1 MPSSS
6 TSILFFLL
14 SPTKVKV
21 LLLGIISKLYYFA
34 NYCS

>member
-21 LLLGIISKLYYFA
+21 FLLGIRRKLDCLRD
-34 NYCS
+34 CS